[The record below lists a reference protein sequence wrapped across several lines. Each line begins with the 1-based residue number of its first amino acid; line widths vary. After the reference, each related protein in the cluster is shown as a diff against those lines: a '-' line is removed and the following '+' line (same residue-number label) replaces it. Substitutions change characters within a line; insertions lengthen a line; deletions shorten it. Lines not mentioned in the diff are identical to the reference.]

1 MKRLVYFLLIVVLLV
16 SVSACVRS
24 MNPSQS
30 RESEQPDV
38 SQVTPGSK
46 GELMDQLELFVTQT
60 AIAVQGGE
68 APVEGETQ
76 PGQGTEPGTGE
87 ATPESGATAPEGE
100 ATAPEG
106 GATAPEGGEAAPE
119 GGATAPEGEA
129 AQPTA
134 TPETQPTP
142 EPVTAPEATPMPVV
156 EVPPATPGIPTTHT
170 IQDGES
176 VFCISRRY
184 NLNPNEVMSLNGL
197 TGSLVRPGDVL
208 KIPQTGNPFPSERAL
223 HPHPTTYTVGSGESI
238 YRVACYFGDVDP
250 MVIASVNNIERPF
263 NLTPG
268 QVLQIP

>member
-1 MKRLVYFLLIVVLLV
+1 MKRIIYVLLVVVLLI

-24 MNPSQS
+24 KNPSQS
-30 RESEQPDV
+30 IQPEQPDA
-38 SQVTPGSK
+38 SQATPGTK
-46 GELMDQLELFVTQT
+46 GEVLDQLELFVTQT
-60 AIAVQGGE
+60 AVALQGGDVPAGE
-68 APVEGETQ
+68 ETQPEGETAPGEEPQ
-76 PGQGTEPGTGE
+76 PGEGAESGEAAQPEGGE
-87 ATPESGATAPEGE
+87 ATPETESV
-100 ATAPEG
+100 
-106 GATAPEGGEAAPE
+106 
-119 GGATAPEGEA
+119 APEGEA

-134 TPETQPTP
+134 TPEVQPTP
-142 EPVTAPEATPMPVV
+142 EPATAPEATPMPVV

-184 NLNPNEVMSLNGL
+184 NLNPNEVMALNGL

-250 MVIASVNNIERPF
+250 MVIAEVNNISRPF
-263 NLTPG
+263 SLTPG

>member
-30 RESEQPDV
+30 REAEQPDV

-46 GELMDQLELFVTQT
+46 GEVMDQLELFVTQT

-68 APVEGETQ
+68 APVEGGTPPEGGTAAGGETQ
-76 PGQGTEPGTGE
+76 PEGGVATEAVTQPETDQ
-87 ATPESGATAPEGE
+87 ATPETEGA
-100 ATAPEG
+100 
-106 GATAPEGGEAAPE
+106 
-119 GGATAPEGEA
+119 APEGEA

-142 EPVTAPEATPMPVV
+142 EPTTAPEATPMPVV
-156 EVPPATPGIPTTHT
+156 EVPPATPGIPSTHT

-184 NLNPNEVMSLNGL
+184 NLNPNEVMALNGL

-250 MVIASVNNIERPF
+250 MVIATANNIERPF